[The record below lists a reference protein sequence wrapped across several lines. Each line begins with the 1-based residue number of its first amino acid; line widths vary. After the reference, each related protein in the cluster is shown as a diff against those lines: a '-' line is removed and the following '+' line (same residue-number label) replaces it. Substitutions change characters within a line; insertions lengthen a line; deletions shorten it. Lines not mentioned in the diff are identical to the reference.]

1 MRCINKKHVSLLL
14 CFVCLLCGC
23 QTKQVALSEPYD
35 VYQTA
40 DTMIGSAA
48 PTSSGK
54 TYFSEDLCVADD
66 TEVGTDTT
74 DAFVA
79 EGAGTFNLATNT
91 IVYQKNIY
99 NKLYPAST
107 TKILTAYIILK
118 YCNNLDETVTISE
131 NAAKQASDSS
141 VCGVNAGDVISVRDL
156 LYGLM
161 LRSGNDAA
169 IALAEYM
176 SGDVDSFA
184 ALMNQEAA
192 ALGAVQSHFV
202 NPNGLPDENHYTS
215 VYDLYLIFKE
225 AIKNDAFVS
234 IISTRSYDVSYVAA
248 DGTAVTHT
256 WENTN
261 QYLSGHYRT
270 PEGFEIIGGKTGT
283 TGEAGYCLVL
293 YSKNPSGDPIISI
306 VLKADGKSN
315 LYLLMNEMLEGFAK

>member
-161 LRSGNDAA
+161 LESNNYYALY
-169 IALAEYM
+169 LAEYVA
-176 SGDVDSFA
+176 GDVQSFCDR
-184 ALMNQEAA
+184 MNEKAMQ
-192 ALGAVQSHFV
+192 LGATNTHFMNPHGLD
-202 NPNGLPDENHYTS
+202 NPNHYSTA
-215 VYDLYLIFKE
+215 YDMYLIIKE
-225 AIKNDAFVS
+225 VHSHQILRDIDGFDTYTYTFYDTNGAAIDTE
-234 IISTRSYDVSYVAA
+234 STATNMFITGDVALPATFQIES
-248 DGTAVTHT
+248 
-256 WENTN
+256 W
-261 QYLSGHYRT
+261 
-270 PEGFEIIGGKTGT
+270 KTGT
-283 TGEAGYCLVL
+283 TDGAGNCLAMYLIRNGKTYVVVASSGKSKQDL
-293 YSKNPSGDPIISI
+293 YDSI
-306 VLKADGKSN
+306 VR
-315 LYLLMNEMLEGFAK
+315 LLCLTD